1 VPLYLALDFG
11 GTKLACGLVD
21 SAKGM
26 IFTHVRRASPPS
38 ATESLHEMMNMAREA
53 LGGRAAL
60 SISGVGISFGGP
72 VDAKRARVRLSHH
85 VPGWEDFPLVDEVVR
100 SLGFP
105 AAMDNDAN
113 LQCLGEWR
121 YGAGRGTQ
129 NMLYVNVGTGIGG
142 GLILGGQLHR
152 GAHGLAGEVGH
163 TVVDPNGPICTCG
176 KRGCVESLAAGPA
189 IARSAR
195 DWLATRPN
203 DGSWL
208 IADVGGDPSKIT
220 SEAVFK
226 LAGEGD
232 SLCRLVVARAARY
245 LGIGIA
251 NAAAIVDP
259 ELVVVG
265 GGVAKAGPL
274 LFTPLVGAAREAS
287 APLDPE
293 MLNIVPGQ
301 LLDDANILG
310 AVALAERDF
319 GG

>member
-1 VPLYLALDFG
+1 MPLYLAMDFG
-11 GTKLACGLVD
+11 GTKLACGLTE
-21 SAKGM
+21 SANGM
-26 IFTHVRRASPPS
+26 IHSHIRRASPS
-38 ATESLHEMMNMAREA
+38 NAIDSMLLMLAMAREA
-53 LGGRAAL
+53 IGGRDAL

-72 VDAKRARVRLSHH
+72 VDERRERARLSHH
-85 VPGWEDFPLVDEVVR
+85 VPGWEDYPLVDEVVR
-100 SLGFP
+100 ALGLP
-105 AAMDNDAN
+105 TVMDNDAN

-121 YGAGRGTQ
+121 YGAGQGTKD
-129 NMLYVNVGTGIGG
+129 MLYVNVGTGIGG
-142 GLILGGQLHR
+142 GLILGGQLRR

-163 TVVDPNGPICTCG
+163 TVVDPNGPVCTCG

-195 DWLATRPN
+195 EFLASRPQ

-208 IADVGGDPSKIT
+208 VADVGGDPSKIT
-220 SEAVFK
+220 AEAVFRC
-226 LAGEGD
+226 AAEGD

-251 NAAAIVDP
+251 NAAALVDP
-259 ELVVVG
+259 ELIVVG

-274 LFTPLVGAAREAS
+274 LFIPLVGAAKEQA

-293 MLNIVPGQ
+293 MLSIVPGS

-310 AVALAERDF
+310 AVALAEQEF